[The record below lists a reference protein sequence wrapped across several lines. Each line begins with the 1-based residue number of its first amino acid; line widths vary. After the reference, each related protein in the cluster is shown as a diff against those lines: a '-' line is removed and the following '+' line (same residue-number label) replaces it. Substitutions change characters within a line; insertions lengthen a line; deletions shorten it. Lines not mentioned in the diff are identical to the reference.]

1 MKIRSTLLASTALFA
16 AAGAITLP
24 GAAWAQAA
32 ATAAPADTSSQVGEV
47 VVTAERFSST
57 VQKTP
62 VAVSAFSTQTLTE
75 RQVTSIQQIGSQ
87 IPGLVITPATG
98 SSSTV
103 RIVLRGADE
112 EQGGINFDLAV
123 GMYIDNVYQPRLNG
137 AFFDFFDLSSIEVLR
152 GPQGTLYGKNTA
164 GGAIKIQT
172 ASPTNYFSG
181 GGDIAYG
188 SYNMH
193 NIRGLISGPI
203 IPDVLA
209 VSVSG
214 VSRQRDGWTSDPY
227 YSRKVNNMDR
237 QAWRTKLLFTPD
249 SKIRVEASVDY
260 EQDNSDPAI
269 GVPLQV
275 GPTVNDPAATPNRNL
290 FTSELY
296 GPERAHIQSIG
307 ASVNASYQVSS
318 ELALTSTTGYRNL
331 RSYSLEPF
339 WLTATPPAV
348 LTPTSAATGGGSDV
362 IDYNYSQEFNATY
375 NTQKFKGVA
384 GLYFFYESG
393 FAVALLP
400 YSTPNNQNRKTTDY
414 AVFGQ
419 GTYQI
424 IPNVGLT
431 FGIRATQEQAQ
442 FSQYYFNVPK
452 SATFNGLPQAASKT
466 FSSVTPKVGID
477 WQATPNL
484 LAYFS
489 YTQGYISGGF
499 NPISPTTNTGT
510 GLAGAP
516 TPYGAES
523 VDNYEGGV
531 KFTTDDQKARINI
544 AIFDAEYQGLQLP
557 VFFPGTSN
565 SYTSNASNAR
575 IQGVEIEP
583 NWKPLSMLN
592 LYSNMS
598 FETSKYLTPFNCSL
612 ANTTIVNCQ
621 GNKIKGV
628 IPAKVVLGF
637 ILSPHIDMARGQVR
651 ILGDYDYSA
660 AYYNN
665 VANQISLVQ
674 TPVIQLFNASIDWTS
689 PDKRWTLALE
699 GKNLAD
705 NHYSLDGLQLASA
718 VKPTVTGYPGDPRM
732 IDIRLGVKF

>member
-1 MKIRSTLLASTALFA
+1 MRSTLLASTALFA
-16 AAGAITLP
+16 AAGSIALP
-24 GAAWAQAA
+24 GAAFAQ
-32 ATAAPADTSSQVGEV
+32 TAPPADTSAQVGEV
-47 VVTAERFSST
+47 VVTAERFAST

-62 VAVSAFSTQTLTE
+62 VAVSAFTPQTLAD
-75 RQVTSIQQIGSQ
+75 RQVTSIEQIGNQ
-87 IPGLVITPATG
+87 IPGLVISPATG

-112 EQGGINFDLAV
+112 EQGGINFDPSV
-123 GMYIDNVYQPRLNG
+123 GIYIDNVYQPRLNG
-137 AFFDFFDLSSIEVLR
+137 SFFDFFDVSSVEVLR

-172 ASPTNYFSG
+172 ASPTSYWTGSG
-181 GGDIAYG
+181 DVAYG
-188 SYNMH
+188 SYNMI
-193 NIRGLISGPI
+193 NVRGLISGPI
-203 IPDVLA
+203 IPDILS

-214 VSRQRDGWTSDPY
+214 VSRQRDGYTYDPY
-227 YSRKVNNMDR
+227 YSRDLNNVDR
-237 QAWRTKLLFTPD
+237 QAWRTKFLFTPAP
-249 SKIRVEASVDY
+249 KVRIEASVDY

-275 GPTVNDPAATPNRNL
+275 GTTVNDPAVVPNRNL

-307 ASVNASYQVSS
+307 ASINGSYEVSS
-318 ELALTSTTGYRNL
+318 DLSLTSTTGYRNL
-331 RSYSLEPF
+331 RSLSYEPF

-348 LTPTSAATGGGSDV
+348 LTPTSEATGGGSDV
-362 IDYNYSQEFNATY
+362 IDYNFSQEFDANY
-375 NTQKFKGVA
+375 NTEKFKGVA
-384 GLYFFYESG
+384 GLYYFYESG
-393 FAVALLP
+393 FALALP
-400 YSTPNNQNRKTTDY
+400 VYSTPNNQNRKTTDY

-424 IPNVGLT
+424 LPTLGLT

-442 FSQYYFNVPK
+442 FSQYYFTIPK

-466 FSSVTPKVGID
+466 FHSVTPKVGLD

-531 KFTTDDQKARINI
+531 KFTTDDHKARINL

-575 IQGVEIEP
+575 IQGIEIEP
-583 NWKPLSMLN
+583 NWNPVSMLN

-598 FETSKYLTPFNCSL
+598 FETSKYLTPFNCAL
-612 ANTTIVNCQ
+612 ANNSIVNCE

-628 IPAKVVLGF
+628 IPAKIVVGF
-637 ILSPHIDMARGQVR
+637 IFTPQIDMMAGKLRL
-651 ILGDYDYSA
+651 LGDYDYSA

-665 VANQISLVQ
+665 VANQIALAQ
-674 TPVIQLFNASIDWTS
+674 TPIIQLFNASIDWTS
-689 PDKRWTLALE
+689 PDKHWTVALE

-705 NHYSLDGLQLASA
+705 NHYVLDGLQLGSA

-732 IDIRLGVKF
+732 VDIRVGVKF